1 MVEARLN
8 REKIQVFSSF
18 EEMELQDRLEWWGK
32 TPLERIHHIEFLR
45 RLNYGDAAFERL
57 QRVFE
62 VAERA

>member
-1 MVEARLN
+1 MAEARLN
-8 REKIQVFSSF
+8 RGKIQVFSSF

-32 TPLERIHHIEFLR
+32 TPLECIHHIEFLR
-45 RLNYGDAAFERL
+45 RLNHGDAAFQRL